1 MNIVDTSGWLEYF
14 GGTTRAKYFEKA
26 IENTSKLIVPVI
38 CIYEVF
44 KKLLSEY
51 GEDEALMAIAHMKT
65 GKIVDIDFGISV
77 QAAKISKEHKIPMAD
92 SIILAC
98 GAKYNATIFTQDA
111 DFKKMPRVKYFE
123 KRKKA

>member
-26 IENTSKLIVPVI
+26 IENTSELIVPAI

-44 KKLLSEY
+44 KKLLSDY
-51 GEDEALMAIAHMKT
+51 SEDEALIAIGHMKM
-65 GKIVDIDFGISV
+65 GKIADIDFGVSV

-98 GAKYNATIFTQDA
+98 GTKYNATIYTQDR
-111 DFKKMPRVKYFE
+111 DFKGMPNVKYFE
-123 KRKKA
+123 KRKK